1 MTASVSRF
9 ALLFIFLTA
18 LMDSIGFGIIMPV
31 LPNLIMQVSGES
43 LSAAAEYGG
52 WLMFVYAIMQF
63 FCAPIVGNASD
74 RFGRRPVLLLSLFVV
89 GVNYIFMGL
98 AETLVLLFVG
108 RIISGI
114 GASTMSTCNAY
125 IADVTP
131 AEERAQ
137 NFGLIGA
144 AFGMGFVIGP
154 VVGGFLGEF
163 GARVP
168 FLAAA
173 ALSFT
178 NMAFGIF
185 VLKESLQPEHRRPFL
200 FVRANPL
207 GTLIQLR
214 RFPVVFGIIGV
225 MFLYHM
231 GHHVLPSIWSYF
243 TIERFGWSP
252 REIGYSLGFI
262 GVLMVF
268 VQGYLIRVVLPKT
281 GLRMAAVIGMLF
293 TITAFAGYASATAPW
308 MMYVAMVP
316 GALGALV
323 GPAMQGIATSQ
334 IGSSQQGELQGGLS
348 STMSLTAIISPLMMT
363 QTFGYFT
370 SPQAP
375 VYFPGAS
382 FALAGILTVLSLVL
396 FLRTTAA
403 MDSVATEPSG
413 SE

>member
-1 MTASVSRF
+1 
-9 ALLFIFLTA
+9 
-18 LMDSIGFGIIMPV
+18 
-31 LPNLIMQVSGES
+31 
-43 LSAAAEYGG
+43 
-52 WLMFVYAIMQF
+52 
-63 FCAPIVGNASD
+63 
-74 RFGRRPVLLLSLFVV
+74 LLSLFVV

-200 FVRANPL
+200 FARANPL

-243 TIERFGWSP
+243 TIEQFGWSP

-293 TITAFAGYASATAPW
+293 TITAFAGYAGATAPW

-403 MDSVATEPSG
+403 IDSVATQPSG

>member
-1 MTASVSRF
+1 MA
-9 ALLFIFLTA
+9 
-18 LMDSIGFGIIMPV
+18 
-31 LPNLIMQVSGES
+31 VSGEN

-63 FCAPIVGNASD
+63 FCAPIVGNISD
-74 RFGRRPVLLLSLFVV
+74 RFGRRPVLLLSLFVM
-89 GVNYIFMGL
+89 GINYVFMGL
-98 AETLVLLFVG
+98 AETLVLLFAG

-131 AEERAQ
+131 AEQRAQ

-154 VVGGFLGEF
+154 VVGGVLGEF
-163 GARVP
+163 GPRVP

-173 ALSFT
+173 ALSFA

-185 VLKESLQPEHRRPFL
+185 VLKESLRPEDRRPFE
-200 FVRANPL
+200 VQRANPL
-207 GTLIQLR
+207 GTMMQLR
-214 RFPVVFGIIGV
+214 AFPVVFGIIGV
-225 MFLYHM
+225 MFLYHL
-231 GHHVLPSIWSYF
+231 GHQALPAIWSYF

-268 VQGYLIRVVLPKT
+268 VQAWLIRVVLPKT
-281 GLRMAAVIGMLF
+281 GLRLAAVMGMMF
-293 TITAFAGYASATAPW
+293 TIAAFAGYTGATASW

-316 GALGALV
+316 GALGGLV
-323 GPAMQGIATSQ
+323 GPAIQGIATTQ
-334 IGSSQQGELQGGLS
+334 IGPSQQGELQGGLS
-348 STMSLTAIISPLMMT
+348 STMSLTAIVSPLMMT

-370 SPQAP
+370 SGAAP
-375 VYFPGAS
+375 LYFPGAP
-382 FALAGILTVLSLVL
+382 FALAGILTVLALVL
-396 FLRTTAA
+396 FLRVTARLEIPLEE
-403 MDSVATEPSG
+403 SV
-413 SE
+413 